1 MENTNVIIS
10 KRREVNNKTQ
20 DLNIDVSYLKDLCN
34 QIIKSNYINH
44 TEDKLQY
51 SDLLLCATKT
61 QTIAGQLKN
70 IFDVSCSIKYK
81 AEKLSEELNRLKF
94 DIMVEENEGSDLTY

>member
-1 MENTNVIIS
+1 MEI
-10 KRREVNNKTQ
+10 KEVLKLNEKNKE
-20 DLNIDVSYLKDLCN
+20 LNIDISYLKELCN

-70 IFDVSCSIKYK
+70 IFDVSCSIKNK
-81 AEKLSEELNRLKF
+81 AERLSEELNRLKF